1 MYGGPGAEIPEE
13 QKKAQEQMSYATL
26 KTAGVVAGALW
37 LTPIV
42 FHFIKK
48 QF

>member
-1 MYGGPGAEIPEE
+1 MYNPSAEIPEE
-13 QKKAQEQMSYATL
+13 QKKMQEQISYATL
-26 KTAGVVAGALW
+26 KTAGVIAGALW

-42 FHFIKK
+42 LHFIKK